1 MDTSHS
7 QKEPDFARSPADKIL
22 FLKHVQSELG
32 EIREEVEETCAVTT
46 DVIPVPEQAYNNTL
60 SLMEQMPDDIPMPD
74 MMWLEDGGIG
84 LEWRPGE
91 GIATISLYGDGNVIY
106 GIFFSDKCET
116 SGICALSNYALLH
129 GFLTTLSLLFQ

>member
-46 DVIPVPEQAYNNTL
+46 DVIPVPEQAL
-60 SLMEQMPDDIPMPD
+60 SLIH
-74 MMWLEDGGIG
+74 I
-84 LEWRPGE
+84 
-91 GIATISLYGDGNVIY
+91 
-106 GIFFSDKCET
+106 
-116 SGICALSNYALLH
+116 
-129 GFLTTLSLLFQ
+129 